1 MVSNSFNRCNKVI
14 NRMLQSNNYKIFGH
28 NVLYKEKNQRP
39 IINNNLISE
48 KIIKIKINLKLK
60 DLLMY
65 LKLKLEI

>member
-1 MVSNSFNRCNKVI
+1 
-14 NRMLQSNNYKIFGH
+14 MLQSNNYKIFGH